1 MAVQPSILLLDE
13 PTAGL
18 SSHETAEVDR
28 LLRRLVEEWRI
39 GVLLV
44 EHDVGLVMSVCDDVV
59 VLNFGE
65 VISTAPPNEARRDPA
80 VIAAY
85 LGEDSWTRSRR
96 KRVSRRASRQSVE
109 LIPRTVAE
117 V

>member
-1 MAVQPSILLLDE
+1 MDLSYGQPRLVVLACAMAVQPSILLLDK

-44 EHDVGLVMSVCDDVV
+44 EHDVGLVMSV
-59 VLNFGE
+59 
-65 VISTAPPNEARRDPA
+65 STTSLSSTSAK
-80 VIAAY
+80 
-85 LGEDSWTRSRR
+85 SSRR
-96 KRVSRRASRQSVE
+96 RRPTRRAEIRPS
-109 LIPRTVAE
+109 
-117 V
+117 

>member
-1 MAVQPSILLLDE
+1 MVVQPSILLLDE

-65 VISTAPPNEARRDPA
+65 VISTAPPNEARP
-80 VIAAY
+80 
-85 LGEDSWTRSRR
+85 RSRR
-96 KRVSRRASRQSVE
+96 HSGLPRRRLVDEKSPEASVTSREPS
-109 LIPRTVAE
+109 IG
-117 V
+117 